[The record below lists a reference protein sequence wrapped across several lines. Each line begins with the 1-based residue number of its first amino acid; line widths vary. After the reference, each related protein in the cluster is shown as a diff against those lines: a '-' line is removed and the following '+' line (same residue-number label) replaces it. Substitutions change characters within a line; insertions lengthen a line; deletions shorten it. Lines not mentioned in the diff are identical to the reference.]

1 EPARRDDG
9 GEQRVADTR
18 ARLEGD
24 EPMKQSSSLVSR
36 PSSLRRPGKIIC
48 VGRNYAA
55 HAKELGN
62 AIPDKPLLFLKPPS
76 AVIENGE
83 AIVLPKASQ
92 QVEYEGEVG
101 IVIGARLSKVDEA
114 GAAKGIA
121 GITCANDVTARDLQK
136 TEPQ

>member
-1 EPARRDDG
+1 
-9 GEQRVADTR
+9 
-18 ARLEGD
+18 
-24 EPMKQSSSLVSR
+24 MKQSSSLVSR

-92 QVEYEGEVG
+92 QVELRGV
-101 IVIGARLSKVDEA
+101 AEA
-114 GAAKGIA
+114 GAGRVEA
-121 GITCANDVTARDLQK
+121 GVQLEADHRAVPERIGY
-136 TEPQ
+136 